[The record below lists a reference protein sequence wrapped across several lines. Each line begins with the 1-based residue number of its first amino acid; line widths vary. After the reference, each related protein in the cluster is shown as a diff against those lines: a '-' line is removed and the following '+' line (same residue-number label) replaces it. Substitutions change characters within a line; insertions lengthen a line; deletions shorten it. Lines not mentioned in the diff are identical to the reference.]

1 MNLLSLFEQQQCC
14 SKKKKIQSRAF
25 FLPSRKNRSRRLYKW
40 GRWAEAKAAALAAI
54 LMANLLAMLPNSR
67 RENTER
73 HMKVEAALFHRL
85 PLSWVYRDVRSLLCL
100 LESSVSLC
108 VCMCVFTRAG
118 APIIIV
124 DVRYKTTKTICTTF
138 CCSCFFIF
146 FSCAWRLTDVS
157 VIAVAHKRRRTSKTR
172 VDLFFFFF

>member
-1 MNLLSLFEQQQCC
+1 M
-14 SKKKKIQSRAF
+14 
-25 FLPSRKNRSRRLYKW
+25 
-40 GRWAEAKAAALAAI
+40 
-54 LMANLLAMLPNSR
+54 
-67 RENTER
+67 
-73 HMKVEAALFHRL
+73 EAALFHRL

-100 LESSVSLC
+100 LESSVSVC
-108 VCMCVFTRAG
+108 VCMCVFARAG

-157 VIAVAHKRRRTSKTR
+157 VIAVAHKRRRTLKTR
-172 VDLFFFFF
+172 VDFFYFFFIVLRDRPFHDVPSGRRSIQLDWAPPALRPFSSKSQICFCEDNSCVPPPCL